1 MFYLHTHTR
10 AFAHTHTHTHT
21 HTHIQQQQTVLMPCN
36 SVFTFFWQFL
46 SVSLTLGDPISLP
59 SPLTSS
65 VIHCFVGG
73 GKIMKYFISCFLFFH
88 LFAHFLKTDLSL
100 LAERMVNHKVRANW
114 QIEPINKV
122 KYDYD
127 CHYYV
132 HSLHMPT
139 LILIFQHCLKKNIRD
154 RGIGLSWYS

>member
-1 MFYLHTHTR
+1 MCSIYILTLVHL
-10 AFAHTHTHTHT
+10 HTHTHTHT
-21 HTHIQQQQTVLMPCN
+21 YTHTTATNSINAVQFCFHI
-36 SVFTFFWQFL
+36 FWQFL